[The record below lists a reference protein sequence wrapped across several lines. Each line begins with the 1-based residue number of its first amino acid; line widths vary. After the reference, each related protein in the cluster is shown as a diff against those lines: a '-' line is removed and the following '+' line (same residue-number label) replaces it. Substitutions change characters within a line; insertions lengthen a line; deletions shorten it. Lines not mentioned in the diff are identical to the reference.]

1 MIRTTNILMAVI
13 ALVLIGLLLRTLS
26 PAAAQSVTAPA
37 GAAVQ
42 SQTGKFQMVVVGGNV
57 ELLNTQTGEVW
68 TEFVGTN
75 GGQAQWADDTP
86 SELRQKPVP
95 PHP

>member
-1 MIRTTNILMAVI
+1 MTRFTNVLMAVI
-13 ALVLIGLLLRTLS
+13 AFALMGLLFRTLS
-26 PAAAQSVTAPA
+26 PAVAQGVAAPSVAAAP
-37 GAAVQ
+37 

-75 GGQAQWADDTP
+75 GGQAQWAYDTP